1 LHSYSLQKMII
12 KKAEFIKS
20 SVLLS
25 QCPPDNKPEYAMI
38 GRSNVGKSSLINM
51 ITNHSKLAQTSSKP
65 GKTQTINH
73 FNINDQWYL
82 VDLPGYGWAK
92 VSENKKDEWKKM
104 INTYLKERQNLMC
117 VCVLIDSRLPPQ
129 EKDFYFIKWLGM
141 NEIPFVL
148 IFTKIDKQ
156 STLKTEQNIALFK
169 KSLLELFEEFPEHFI
184 TSSEKGIG
192 KENILNFI
200 TETNKSF
207 INPNI
212 QATGF

>member
-1 LHSYSLQKMII
+1 MII
-12 KKAEFIKS
+12 KKAAFIKS

-156 STLKTEQNIALFK
+156 SALKTEQNIALFK
-169 KSLLELFEEFPEHFI
+169 KSLLELFEEC
-184 TSSEKGIG
+184 
-192 KENILNFI
+192 
-200 TETNKSF
+200 
-207 INPNI
+207 
-212 QATGF
+212 ATK

>member
-1 LHSYSLQKMII
+1 MII

-104 INTYLKERQNLMC
+104 INTYLKERQNLIC

>member
-1 LHSYSLQKMII
+1 MII

-25 QCPPDNKPEYAMI
+25 QCPPDHLPEYAMI

-73 FNINDQWYL
+73 FNINDSWYL

-104 INTYLKERQNLMC
+104 INTYLKERANLMC
-117 VCVLIDSRLPPQ
+117 VCVLIDSRHSPQ

-141 NEIPFVL
+141 NEIPFVI
-148 IFTKIDKQ
+148 IFTKTDKQ
-156 STLKTEQNIALFK
+156 SALKTEQNINLFK
-169 KSLLELFEEFPEHFI
+169 KALLELFEEFPQYFV

-192 KENILNFI
+192 KEGILNFI

-207 INPNI
+207 INPNLKE
-212 QATGF
+212 TNF

>member
-1 LHSYSLQKMII
+1 MII

-25 QCPPDNKPEYAMI
+25 QCPPDNMPEYAMI

-51 ITNHSKLAQTSSKP
+51 LTNHSKLAQTSSKP

-104 INTYLKERQNLMC
+104 INTYLRERANLMC
-117 VCVLIDSRLPPQ
+117 ICVLIDSRLPPQ

-148 IFTKIDKQ
+148 IFTKTDKQ
-156 STLKTEQNIALFK
+156 SALKTEQNIALFK
-169 KSLLELFEEFPEHFI
+169 TKLLELFEEFPEYFV
-184 TSSEKGIG
+184 TSSEKVIG
-192 KENILNFI
+192 REPILNFI

-207 INPNI
+207 INPNNK
-212 QATGF
+212 ALDF

>member
-1 LHSYSLQKMII
+1 MII

-156 STLKTEQNIALFK
+156 SALKTEQNIALFK
-169 KSLLELFEEFPEHFI
+169 ESLLELFEEFPEHFV
-184 TSSEKGIG
+184 TSSEKAIG

-212 QATGF
+212 QASGF

>member
-1 LHSYSLQKMII
+1 MII

-25 QCPPDNKPEYAMI
+25 QCPPDHMPEYALI

-51 ITNHSKLAQTSSKP
+51 LTNHSKLAQTSSKP

-104 INTYLKERQNLMC
+104 INTYLKERRNLMC
-117 VCVLIDSRLPPQ
+117 VCVLIDSRIPPQ
-129 EKDFYFIKWLGM
+129 EKDINFINWLGT
-141 NEIPFVL
+141 NEIPFVV

-156 STLKTEQNIALFK
+156 SALKTEQQIAQFK
-169 KSLLELFEEFPEHFI
+169 KKVLELFEEFPSYFI
-184 TSSEKGIG
+184 TSSEKNIG
-192 KENILNFI
+192 KENVLEFI
-200 TETNKSF
+200 AETNKSF
-207 INPNI
+207 INPNNK
-212 QATGF
+212 ASDF